1 MSVHV
6 IYYKD
11 GAKMMRPVLSRPA
24 YLALRNSGNQVQ
36 MVAAIREGDT
46 SLKHKLVQMNYSCL
60 PNEDGS
66 LKGSKTMSTTVGMDI
81 DWTPSLVTPEG
92 EEQMAVS
99 KEEWLKKVP
108 ELVMGKKDELG
119 LLMLE
124 CSATKGY
131 HLVFRRRPEM
141 SQEENLRW
149 ASDLLGVAYD
159 KGAKD
164 ITRVF
169 FTTTASE
176 EDLIYLDDEIFKTD
190 TDPSKDPGRPTPDL
204 ARPQQRSSASV
215 TQDGLTFSQPVDTFA
230 TREGRGEAGAEG
242 AAEKSRGQES
252 LPSRGDLEGSEGSV
266 ECSYPL
272 TYHGIPFSSIIKKY
286 WDLFND
292 GKEPSEGDRNV
303 LTFELAVTL
312 RSICGY
318 DLGKM
323 MQVIPNYWK
332 DTPPALPIREGA
344 ECFAD
349 STSQGS
355 QVITPLPHREGQGGE
370 SEWIQTLSNA
380 LKEPKRGMPF
390 RLKQVLQA
398 LKSQQAVK
406 ACGGTLTSPPPMPK
420 KLPPLVKLL
429 TKNVP
434 GFYKPAVASA
444 VFPALGA
451 HLHGVRFRYWDN
463 VEHEA
468 TFMNVLIGR
477 QSIGKGSIKKPIEY
491 IMEDIRQ
498 RDIPNR
504 QREAEW
510 KQKNPSAKQKKEPR
524 PTDICIQMLIDNLT
538 DAVFNQR
545 IVDAHNNG
553 ERYIYTLVDEI
564 EALKKVTSRGT
575 VDEVGLLIR
584 KAFDNSLA
592 GQERVGAD
600 SVSGIAPLRWN
611 FNASTTPPNAC
622 KFFYKMVNDGT
633 VSRLDIA
640 TIIKADD
647 DDDTAPIL
655 GIYDHSFAQELKP
668 YIDRLEAASGLIEC
682 PQARKLSME
691 MRSENADSATLYD
704 SEAYRILSYRA
715 NVIAWLKGMVLYV
728 AHGCKWSR
736 EIADFV
742 RWSQQYNLWCKM
754 LYFGKQLEKELRE
767 EVEMQRQSG
776 PQNLLDKL
784 ADEFTREEYRQ
795 MRQAQGRSGS
805 GDATLRS
812 WVKRGHIV
820 FDEVSGRYCKTHTV
834 ASLQRCSS

>member
-11 GAKMMRPVLSRPA
+11 GAKMMRPVLSRPE

-81 DWTPSLVTPEG
+81 DWTPSLATPEG
-92 EEQMAVS
+92 EEQMAAS
-99 KEEWLKKVP
+99 KEDWLKKVP

-131 HLVFRRRPEM
+131 HLVFRRRPEL

-149 ASDLLGVAYD
+149 ASELLGVAYD

-176 EDLIYLDDEIFKTD
+176 EDLIYLDDAIFSLTPC
-190 TDPSKDPGRPTPDL
+190 PSPKG
-204 ARPQQRSSASV
+204 
-215 TQDGLTFSQPVDTFA
+215 
-230 TREGRGEAGAEG
+230 
-242 AAEKSRGQES
+242 
-252 LPSRGDLEGSEGSV
+252 EGSSGSSSVKEENSAPAPERSESPSLMGGMSEGQGGSGL
-266 ECSYPL
+266 SYN
-272 TYHGIPFSSIIKKY
+272 GIPFSSIIAKY
-286 WDLFND
+286 WELFND

-318 DLGKM
+318 DLEKM
-323 MQVIPNYWK
+323 MRVIPNYWSL
-332 DTPPALPIREGA
+332 TPDPSPKGEGSS
-344 ECFAD
+344 D
-349 STSQGS
+349 
-355 QVITPLPHREGQGGE
+355 LDGE

-434 GFYKPAVASA
+434 AFYKPAVASA

-477 QSIGKGSIKKPIEY
+477 QSIGKGTIKKPIEY

-510 KQKNPSAKQKKEPR
+510 KQKNPGAKQKKDPR

-776 PQNLLDKL
+776 PQNLLELL

-834 ASLQRCSS
+834 AALQRCSS